1 MQIHFIGAART
12 VTGSM
17 HLLSINSTKI
27 LLDCG
32 MFQGKRAEAFERNRN
47 FEFFDPEEIHAV
59 VLSHAHIDHC
69 GNLPTLVRQGFRG
82 NVYATHA
89 TRDLCSLLLADSAH
103 IQQRDAEFVNKKH
116 TAKGEQAVQ
125 PLYSIQDVARAMEH
139 FQSVSYRKE
148 FQMADDI
155 TATYYDAGHI
165 LGSAITVLDV
175 RENSRTVRLA
185 FTGDLGRPNL
195 PILRD
200 PEPVGDVD
208 VLITESTYGGRF
220 HDPPD
225 TRGVKLSSVMQRTVD
240 RGGKVLVPAF
250 SVGRTQDL
258 IYELHTIWDEGRF
271 PHVPVYVDSPLSVNA
286 TAIFRMHPECF
297 DAETCEL
304 LQHHD
309 DPFGFD
315 GLKYISSV
323 EESKQLNEKK
333 DPFVVVASSGM
344 CEAGRILHHLAN
356 NIENPKNTIMIIGYC
371 AENTLGKK
379 IVEKMPRVKILG
391 EEYELKSEV
400 AVLNSFSA
408 HADRNE
414 LLSYLGQFDKKRM
427 KNLFVVHGD
436 YDQQQKLAGGL
447 QGIGFQS
454 ITIPERG
461 DVVEI

>member
-17 HLLSINSTKI
+17 HLLSVNGTKI

-32 MFQGKRAEAFERNRN
+32 LFQGKRAEAFQRNKS
-47 FEFFDPEEIHAV
+47 FDLFNPEDIRAV

-69 GNLPTLVRQGFRG
+69 GNLPSLVKQGFQG
-82 NVYATHA
+82 IVYATHA
-89 TRDLCSLLLADSAH
+89 TRDLCSILLADSAY
-103 IQQRDAEFVNKKH
+103 IQQRDVEFVNKKH
-116 TAKGEQAVQ
+116 EARGEPLVE
-125 PLYSIQDVARAMEH
+125 PLYTPLDAARAMEH

-148 FQMADDI
+148 FEVGDGV

-165 LGSAITVLDV
+165 LGSAITVLNI

-195 PILRD
+195 PILKD
-200 PEPVGDVD
+200 PEFIGDVD
-208 VLITESTYGGRF
+208 IIMTESTYGGRY

-225 TRGVKLSSVMQRTVD
+225 TRGIKLTSVMQRTLD

-258 IYELHTIWDEGRF
+258 IYELHTIWEEGRL
-271 PHVPVYVDSPLSVNA
+271 PRVPVYVDSPLAVNA

-297 DAETCEL
+297 DEETCEL
-304 LQHHD
+304 IQRHD

-315 GLKYISSV
+315 GLKYVSSV
-323 EESKQLNEKK
+323 EESKQLNEKR
-333 DPFVVVASSGM
+333 DPFVVIASSGM
-344 CEAGRILHHLAN
+344 CEAGRILYHLAN
-356 NIENPKNTIMIIGYC
+356 SIDDPKNTIMIIGYC

-379 IVEKMPRVKILG
+379 IVERTPRVKILG

-400 AVLNSFSA
+400 VVLNSFSA

-414 LLSYLGQFDKKRM
+414 LLSYLGQFDKKQV
-427 KNLFVVHGD
+427 KNVLLVHGD
-436 YDQQQKLAGGL
+436 YDQQQKLASGL
-447 QGIGFQS
+447 KGIGYKT
-454 ITIPERG
+454 ITIPDRG
-461 DVVEI
+461 DVLEI